1 MPVTEDAATLRP
13 VPGMPRPAAPV
24 HTGVTESPL
33 DPSAVEASVVTP
45 VCGAAL
51 TFTGIVRNH
60 DPEATGTVASLDYSA
75 HPDAGTILAGIVA
88 RHVRGPGDPRG
99 EVRVAAAHRI
109 GHLDVGDLALVVS
122 VASAHRAE
130 AFEVCRAVVE
140 DIKAEV
146 PIWKKQQTASGEAH
160 WVGLP

>member
-1 MPVTEDAATLRP
+1 MGATDISGLSGVTATALDAA
-13 VPGMPRPAAPV
+13 
-24 HTGVTESPL
+24 
-33 DPSAVEASVVTP
+33 AVERSVVTAR
-45 VCGAAL
+45 CGAAL

-60 DPEATGTVASLDYSA
+60 DPEATGTVASLDYTA
-75 HPDAGTILAGIVA
+75 HPDAGAILAAIVD
-88 RHVRGPGDPRG
+88 RHARGPQDPAG
-99 EVRVAAAHRI
+99 EVRVAAVHRI

-130 AFEVCRAVVE
+130 AFEVCRVVVE

-146 PIWKKQQTASGEAH
+146 PIWKRQQTAGGDSH